1 MLNVPLQAGPRCPTA
16 IDCAGPQ
23 TSAEHPAQP
32 PEPEHFLLSV
42 EKDVYLTAQIR
53 NQQYIFGKL

>member
-1 MLNVPLQAGPRCPTA
+1 MLNVPLQAGPRCPKA

-42 EKDVYLTAQIR
+42 ESVYLTAQLI
-53 NQQYIFGKL
+53 NMHLG